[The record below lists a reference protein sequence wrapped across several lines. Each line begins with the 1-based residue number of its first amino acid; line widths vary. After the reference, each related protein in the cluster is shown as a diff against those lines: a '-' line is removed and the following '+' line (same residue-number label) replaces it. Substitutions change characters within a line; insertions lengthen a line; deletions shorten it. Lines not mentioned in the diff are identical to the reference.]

1 MKLNSYA
8 FKQNLIYLGLVL
20 FTTLCTVVVFHYTK
34 QELIVFSEAEKS
46 YANKD
51 FQKAISLY
59 TKSMELGM
67 SISDAGPNLANS
79 YVALHQFNEAV
90 MVYQSYLNQN
100 PNDNLARLEYAKVLA
115 WLGLFD
121 EAQKETDKLSP
132 KGSK

>member
-20 FTTLCTVVVFHYTK
+20 LTTLCTVVIFHYTK
-34 QELIVFSEAEKS
+34 QDMIVFSEAEKS

-51 FQKAISLY
+51 FQNAITLY
-59 TKSMELGM
+59 KKSIDLGM
-67 SISDAGPNLANS
+67 SISLAGPNLANS

-121 EAQKETDKLSP
+121 EAQKETEKISNE
-132 KGSK
+132 GSK